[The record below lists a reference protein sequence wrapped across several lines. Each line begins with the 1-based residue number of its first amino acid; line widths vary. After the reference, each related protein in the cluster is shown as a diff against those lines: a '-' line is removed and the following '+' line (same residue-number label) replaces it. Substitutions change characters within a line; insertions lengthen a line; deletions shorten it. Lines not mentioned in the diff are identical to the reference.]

1 MKKPIYMFIGGSL
14 FGVVAAV
21 AIIKSTTTTE
31 QVNPIATT
39 NTNAKVI
46 TAKMQAEQ
54 MKSSDMPMESLSD
67 MQVRLSQQP
76 GTQGQDMMNMQNS
89 NMEEAAS
96 SETEIKS
103 TQQVQQKQIA
113 SIPATPPTTEQVQQ
127 YNDIEKTITS
137 AVNNPRI
144 KLSDLIRQSSS
155 LTIQQRTQLTQKAM
169 DMINRGELNIEQF
182 ANNQTATK

>member
-1 MKKPIYMFIGGSL
+1 MKKSIYMFIGGSL

-21 AIIKSTTTTE
+21 AIIKSTSNTE
-31 QVNPIATT
+31 QVSPIATT

-54 MKSSDMPMESLSD
+54 MNSSDMPMESLSD

-76 GTQGQDMMNMQNS
+76 GTQGQDMMDMQNN
-89 NMEEAAS
+89 NMEKEVVS
-96 SETEIKS
+96 KPETKS
-103 TQQVQQKQIA
+103 TQQGQQKQIA
-113 SIPATPPTTEQVQQ
+113 SVPATPPTTEQVQQ
-127 YNDIEKTITS
+127 YKDIEKTISS
-137 AVNNPRI
+137 AVNNPKI
-144 KLSDLIRQSSS
+144 KLSDLIRQSDS

-169 DMINRGELNIEQF
+169 DMINRGELSIEQF

>member
-31 QVNPIATT
+31 QVSPIATT

-46 TAKMQAEQ
+46 TAKMQVEQ
-54 MKSSDMPMESLSD
+54 MNSSDMPMESLSD

-96 SETEIKS
+96 SKTEIKP
-103 TQQVQQKQIA
+103 TQQVQQKQVA

-127 YNDIEKTITS
+127 YKDIEKTITS
-137 AVNNPRI
+137 AVNNPKI

-169 DMINRGELNIEQF
+169 DMINRGELSIDQF
-182 ANNQTATK
+182 ANNQTTTK